1 MRRVE
6 VSKFGPTVEYLAD
19 PLIRECLGPWGGQC
33 SVLNSPGSISR
44 RNVVGHEA
52 AEWRNGERATKDGEL
67 AQVVAADFPPHPHV
81 GLDKGKASNL
91 RQSHPGSKV
100 AAIRLIQPLN
110 ILTKVLPTSLR
121 VVCCF
126 MEGDITLHKE
136 FNLADGSV
144 DASTYSQT
152 PHSIHTAD
160 IRIDDE

>member
-33 SVLNSPGSISR
+33 SVLNSPGSIRR

-52 AEWRNGERATKDGEL
+52 AEWRNGERATKNGEL

-100 AAIRLIQPLN
+100 AAIPCASFAVSWKAIYNAAQRI
-110 ILTKVLPTSLR
+110 
-121 VVCCF
+121 
-126 MEGDITLHKE
+126 
-136 FNLADGSV
+136 NLADGSV
-144 DASTYSQT
+144 DAST
-152 PHSIHTAD
+152 
-160 IRIDDE
+160 